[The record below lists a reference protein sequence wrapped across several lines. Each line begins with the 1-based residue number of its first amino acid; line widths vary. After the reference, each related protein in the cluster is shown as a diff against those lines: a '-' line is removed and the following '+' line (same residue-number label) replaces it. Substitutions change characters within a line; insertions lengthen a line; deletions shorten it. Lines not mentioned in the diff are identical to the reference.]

1 MAPPKPRVTVTW
13 PLPEP
18 AGELLAA
25 CDTHVHPG
33 PEPMDADQL
42 RKAAA
47 TSQGLVCLLRDRID
61 ADVLECGTGT
71 LQVVGNYAV
80 GVDNIDLEAAARLG
94 IRVVNTP
101 DVLTEATADL
111 AWALILAVTR
121 RVVEA
126 DAFLRE
132 GRFRGWE
139 PELLLGSG
147 LQGRVLGILGMG
159 RIGTRVARVAAAFG
173 MGVRYHDLRE
183 IEERDRHGAQP
194 VDLKSLFSLSD
205 LVTLHVDGRPDNR
218 GLIGASELA
227 WLKPGAVLINTSR
240 GFVAPPEPLAQW
252 LGRDPSAQAF
262 IDVHEPEPFGPDYPL
277 LARPNAHLTPHTAS
291 ATRSA
296 KVRMSWV
303 VRDVCRVLDGETP
316 RHRAV

>member
-1 MAPPKPRVTVTW
+1 VVEASPGDPRFS
-13 PLPEP
+13 E
-18 AGELLAA
+18 A
-25 CDTHVHPG
+25 
-33 PEPMDADQL
+33 L
-42 RKAAA
+42 RIAN
-47 TSQGLVCLLRDRID
+47 GLVVRTYTRVDKPLLEGAPELR
-61 ADVLECGTGT
+61 
-71 LQVVGNYAV
+71 VVARAGV
-80 GVDNIDLEAAARLG
+80 GLDNIDLDACRERG
-94 IRVVNTP
+94 IAVVHTP
-101 DVLTEATADL
+101 DANTSAVVEHVFANMLDAVRPRATVDPTNPLADSNQWKL
-111 AWALILAVTR
+111 ARDAAVTP
-121 RVVEA
+121 
-126 DAFLRE
+126 RE
-132 GRFRGWE
+132 LSE
-139 PELLLGSG
+139 CA
-147 LQGRVLGILGMG
+147 LGILGMG